1 MEELAVV
8 GGLALADAINPTSLG
23 IGLYLLLHHNYVH
36 KLLVFVAGLFVT
48 YFLFGVALEL
58 GVARHFLELWGERH
72 PATVAVSILIGG
84 AMVVYGLLLGRR
96 PKRRRKAL
104 QERSIVS
111 LPSAFALGG
120 LATLMDLP
128 TAFPYL
134 GAITVIGRLEL
145 TYTQVVLVLF
155 VYNLVVILPLI
166 VLLLVR
172 VRTHRHSEAVVRRLQ
187 RKVFAWERLGLRILL
202 IALGIV
208 FMLDSLR
215 LL

>member
-23 IGLYLLLHHNYVH
+23 ISLYLLLHHNYVH
-36 KLLVFVAGLFVT
+36 KLLAFVAGVFVT

-58 GVARHFLELWGERH
+58 GIARHFLELWGGRH
-72 PATVAVSILIGG
+72 PATVGISVFIGG
-84 AMVVYGLLLGRR
+84 AMIIYGAAVGKR
-96 PKRRRKAL
+96 PKRRAAL
-104 QERSIVS
+104 QEKSVVT

-134 GAITVIGRLEL
+134 GAITIIGRLEL
-145 TYTQVVLVLF
+145 TYAEVVLTLF
-155 VYNLVVILPLI
+155 IYNLVVILPL
-166 VLLLVR
+166 VMLLLVR
-172 VRTHRHSEAVVRRLQ
+172 VRTRRHSEAVVRRLQ

-202 IALGIV
+202 ITLGIV
-208 FMLDSLR
+208 FILDSLR